1 MWIVG
6 LVMTIV
12 VDGSDGDGCC
22 GGDCDSVVVL
32 VVMMELSWE

>member
-12 VDGSDGDGCC
+12 VDGSDDGDGCC
-22 GGDCDSVVVL
+22 GGDCDSVVV
-32 VVMMELSWE
+32 MIINK